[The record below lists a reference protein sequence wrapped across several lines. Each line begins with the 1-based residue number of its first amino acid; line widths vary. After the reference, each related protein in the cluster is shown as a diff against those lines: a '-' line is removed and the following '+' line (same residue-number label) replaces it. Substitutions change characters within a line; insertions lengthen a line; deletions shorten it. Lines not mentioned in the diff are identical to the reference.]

1 MFNIIKQKWQS
12 LNSSEQKLLLGGF
25 ILIVSVSAYYYAW
38 KPYYKMINNYQQKVE
53 HLQQDLAWLKQVQ
66 NQMKYLTSNNNKHNK
81 VIPFK
86 GSLIDHVD
94 KSIKRFKIRSLEA
107 LNKTGSH
114 KVVVVFKS
122 VNFDT
127 LTRWLIQL
135 KRSGIEVKDAD
146 IKKTDKN
153 GLVYAR
159 LGLSISNES

>member
-1 MFNIIKQKWQS
+1 MFKIIKQKWQS
-12 LNSSEQKLLLGGF
+12 LNSSEQKLLFGGF
-25 ILIVSVSAYYYAW
+25 MLIVSVSAYYYAW
-38 KPYYKMINNYQQKVE
+38 KPYYQIINNYQQKVE

-66 NQMKYLTSNNNKHNK
+66 NQLKYLTSKKNNK
-81 VIPFK
+81 VIPLT

-94 KSIKRFKIRSLEA
+94 KSIKRFKIRSVEA
-107 LNKTGSH
+107 LKKTGNR

-127 LTRWLIQL
+127 LIRWLIQL
-135 KRSGIEVKDAD
+135 KKSGIKVKEAD

-159 LGLSISNES
+159 LGLSMTNES